1 MLRFKQPVV
10 TGRASGGHQPVS
22 RTPSSRRLR
31 REASIS
37 SRAMTNRFGLVLYPK
52 ELRWAAAEAVSQ
64 DVIAA
69 VLLLHDR
76 SVDEIVPKLGCRKSV
91 TD

>member
-1 MLRFKQPVV
+1 
-10 TGRASGGHQPVS
+10 
-22 RTPSSRRLR
+22 
-31 REASIS
+31 
-37 SRAMTNRFGLVLYPK
+37 MTNRFGLVLYPK